1 MPSFF
6 TEIGDSTTSEH
17 YKITQD
23 LDTLMNVKTNPG
35 PTVMLLDMITITT
48 TQQGQL
54 PLSSKTFDLIQ
65 ESGIYQRP
73 SQFTTHL
80 VW

>member
-6 TEIGDSTTSEH
+6 TEIGDSNTSDH

-35 PTVMLLDMITITT
+35 TTVMLLDMITITT
-48 TQQGQL
+48 TKQGQL
-54 PLSSKTFDLIQ
+54 LLSSKTFDLIQ